1 MKTKRRLKRNLS
13 AALVAAMFLTSTPAD
28 AFAAYPLEK
37 GTVVTFDN
45 ADQRGDFALEYGS
58 GTVEFQDGAG
68 AQGYM
73 HVVAN
78 GETFAMKAGD
88 AQEENGKIE
97 ADLSLGDTEG
107 RASIAF
113 RYQSDQKYTCV
124 GYDLNRWV
132 VMESGN
138 VRESFTG
145 PEPSRDPENPT
156 HVDVEYR
163 GKSFVVRIN
172 GEEYLNKEVTALSY
186 TDAGKVGIRVW
197 GYGEGRTQGNVYVD
211 NFRFE
216 PISSV
221 PDVDPEPV
229 PQKDAITFDDVDHR
243 GGFALAYG
251 NGTVEFHDGANAEG
265 YMRVKANGETFAMPA
280 EGAELKDGCMEADL
294 SLGDTEGRVSLA
306 FRYISDQKY
315 TCVGYDLN
323 HWVVMESGKLCES
336 FDGPAPSRDP
346 NHPNHVAV
354 EYRGKHLIVR
364 IDGEECLNKEVTS
377 LSYTEAGKAGIRVW
391 GYDSG
396 RTQGDVLVDNF
407 YAREGNLP
415 EYKYE
420 DDFVSFDDKENR
432 GSFEVVHTA
441 GSGHINF
448 VDGKDEKGY
457 MKITAEGADTGETYV
472 VATKG
477 KNITDGFVEADMTN
491 LDSEGR
497 MAIVFKY
504 SSSEKY
510 SFVGYDIGDWAI
522 SLEGEPVVR
531 FQAPALKPGKTH
543 RVRVDM
549 CGDTVFVSVD
559 GKRVHSQTAK
569 GFGEK
574 SGKSGFRVWGYGTGK
589 TQGKLKVDNFASKI
603 YKPVLMSPDHATF
616 SYQDA
621 GKKDITIT
629 LSGAE
634 NKLESVVDSTGELR
648 KDIDYTLSQDEKTL
662 VLKKEYI
669 AAQRDLG
676 NQVVSIKF
684 ADGYESQFYLK
695 IHAKPLEKQ
704 IHYYHSFED
713 GFKTWKTVT
722 GSTTLEKQG
731 KQTSARGAG
740 IIIDEKSPE
749 LKNVDVEFQFN
760 PKSDYPN
767 YAIVAR
773 YQSPDDWV
781 AIGQDSSRNWKIWN
795 AAGESEYLIEDG
807 DDTFP
812 NRLVPYKIRVRVLE
826 NVCQIW
832 YDGGEVFSGTSRL
845 LNGGAGKAGV
855 RLMNQEG
862 LDMTSFSVTS
872 AEYPIEN
879 APAGEERVLESEQIQ
894 VRVDSTFPRVIGYTL
909 KENQA
914 TLDGMPIPFHVVEVN
929 GRQFKPEITTE
940 FTANSAVY
948 HMTVAVTDSEKI
960 TFDVILEVNQN
971 NLIQRVENV
980 NDKARQMY
988 SFCLPQNLVSM
999 ENTRM
1004 GAELRTNN
1012 YYNGPDLIS
1021 NLADRDIQDTYEAT
1035 VLAVLSS
1042 NDIAATINN
1051 DSYNKWRG
1059 VAAQTIEHDGKLY
1072 TGLRTTNI
1080 QCKGLDGKP
1089 MEKLW
1094 TCVSIGADQ
1103 NEDGKVDF
1111 QDGAILRRDDCQQ
1124 EGQESDALYAE
1135 TLLDSYTMVAMNF
1148 ASQAQCPF
1156 LRISDN
1162 AKKLSLAMD
1171 DFPQHII
1178 IKGYNAQGHDSCNGD
1193 YTKFN
1198 QAAGGLNDFNVML
1211 EEGKKHNISYGVHI
1225 NHTEMYP
1232 EYVGPTQDLR
1242 TSIQGWNWL
1251 DSARLINR
1259 YNDIL
1264 DPVNDTRK
1272 RVQALNDMTNGN
1284 IEHIYVDVFF
1294 GTRWPMFTMID
1305 QINSMGIAV
1314 STEYPREMDKH
1325 SAFCHH
1331 IGERENFQSAGNLVR
1346 FVNHTYQDIFEQTP
1360 LFRGEHDRNFI
1371 GLYGYEGNSDFNKT
1385 VREFYLNVLPNRY
1398 LVQFPI
1404 MQYETTDKAVLGREY
1419 NIVARVQDG
1428 KNQILKDGH
1437 LLADGNKVFI
1447 PWDPETEDKIY
1458 HWNDEGG
1465 TTQWYLPKSWSS
1477 CQQVVMYPLSD
1488 KGRGAAVTLDVVD
1501 GQVTLTAEAKR
1512 GYVIYPSEKAPGSTD
1527 LTTMEWTKGGHIK
1540 DAGFDSFT
1548 PGYGWEITSNAGT
1561 TEHVRFENNNTG
1573 NTYLTVNG
1581 KNDAEIR
1588 QTAVELTPDKGYS
1601 AAVWTQVTDGREAAI
1616 EVWDGDQLLARNY
1629 MTRSNVKFGFSFR
1642 DCFGRYMHRMKVN
1655 FTAPKSGKVT
1665 VVCKA
1670 AEGLTDDAKVI
1681 FDDVRVMENEV
1692 SDLQGHDML
1701 FDFENVDESVYP
1713 FVADGNSN
1721 HTHLSETNEG
1731 YTVDTISGQFSM
1743 KISDNHMRT
1752 LPITVRLEPN
1762 TTYEFNM
1769 DYLLDR
1775 PSNNG
1780 FTLGVKSDLA
1790 AEAGAKEAILENRN
1804 CGAPAAWTK
1813 QHVSLTFTTGNY
1825 DDYYIDLTRGEVGT
1839 FVVDNLTFDKR
1850 ANDRESL
1857 QKLYDSCTKLDEKDY
1872 TTESYQEL
1880 EKALKKAKTVLD
1892 NPSAG
1897 AEQYE
1902 EAILE
1907 LTKAKDALVA
1917 YAKDA
1922 DKERLKEQ
1930 IEMMKQL
1937 NPDHYQQ
1944 NQAWENFQS
1953 VIKEAEALLKRT
1965 KPQVT
1970 VTEIDT
1976 MIQKLADAK
1985 NGLATK
1991 TDKSELKDL
2000 YEICS
2005 KVSSSEVR
2013 DGQELVNFLAARS
2026 KAEELLADDGASQED
2041 VNKAY
2046 EDLNAAFGL
2055 IVFRDGIANEKLDQ
2069 LMEEARK
2076 ALEEEKGTEEQ
2087 RKALEDALK
2096 DAENAIK
2103 TQLVEDV
2110 MRSETA
2116 LQNALNSLEKQ
2127 WTVTFQIETE
2137 EQSIQVVDGQS
2148 VDRPENP
2155 VKDGYS
2161 FVGWYTEDGTK
2172 YDFSLPVTQ
2181 DLRLIA
2187 RFEKQDVVNPDPEN
2201 PDGESGQK
2209 PEEKPSEP
2217 AGKPGDQT
2225 SDVDQNKN
2233 ESVQTGDSIPATCIF
2248 MLFLS
2253 AVGILVIVKK
2263 RKRG

>member
-1 MKTKRRLKRNLS
+1 
-13 AALVAAMFLTSTPAD
+13 
-28 AFAAYPLEK
+28 
-37 GTVVTFDN
+37 
-45 ADQRGDFALEYGS
+45 
-58 GTVEFQDGAG
+58 
-68 AQGYM
+68 
-73 HVVAN
+73 
-78 GETFAMKAGD
+78 
-88 AQEENGKIE
+88 
-97 ADLSLGDTEG
+97 
-107 RASIAF
+107 
-113 RYQSDQKYTCV
+113 
-124 GYDLNRWV
+124 
-132 VMESGN
+132 
-138 VRESFTG
+138 
-145 PEPSRDPENPT
+145 
-156 HVDVEYR
+156 
-163 GKSFVVRIN
+163 
-172 GEEYLNKEVTALSY
+172 
-186 TDAGKVGIRVW
+186 
-197 GYGEGRTQGNVYVD
+197 
-211 NFRFE
+211 
-216 PISSV
+216 
-221 PDVDPEPV
+221 
-229 PQKDAITFDDVDHR
+229 
-243 GGFALAYG
+243 
-251 NGTVEFHDGANAEG
+251 
-265 YMRVKANGETFAMPA
+265 
-280 EGAELKDGCMEADL
+280 
-294 SLGDTEGRVSLA
+294 
-306 FRYISDQKY
+306 
-315 TCVGYDLN
+315 
-323 HWVVMESGKLCES
+323 
-336 FDGPAPSRDP
+336 
-346 NHPNHVAV
+346 
-354 EYRGKHLIVR
+354 
-364 IDGEECLNKEVTS
+364 
-377 LSYTEAGKAGIRVW
+377 
-391 GYDSG
+391 
-396 RTQGDVLVDNF
+396 
-407 YAREGNLP
+407 
-415 EYKYE
+415 
-420 DDFVSFDDKENR
+420 
-432 GSFEVVHTA
+432 
-441 GSGHINF
+441 
-448 VDGKDEKGY
+448 
-457 MKITAEGADTGETYV
+457 
-472 VATKG
+472 
-477 KNITDGFVEADMTN
+477 
-491 LDSEGR
+491 
-497 MAIVFKY
+497 
-504 SSSEKY
+504 
-510 SFVGYDIGDWAI
+510 
-522 SLEGEPVVR
+522 
-531 FQAPALKPGKTH
+531 
-543 RVRVDM
+543 
-549 CGDTVFVSVD
+549 
-559 GKRVHSQTAK
+559 
-569 GFGEK
+569 
-574 SGKSGFRVWGYGTGK
+574 
-589 TQGKLKVDNFASKI
+589 
-603 YKPVLMSPDHATF
+603 
-616 SYQDA
+616 
-621 GKKDITIT
+621 
-629 LSGAE
+629 
-634 NKLESVVDSTGELR
+634 
-648 KDIDYTLSQDEKTL
+648 
-662 VLKKEYI
+662 
-669 AAQRDLG
+669 
-676 NQVVSIKF
+676 
-684 ADGYESQFYLK
+684 
-695 IHAKPLEKQ
+695 
-704 IHYYHSFED
+704 
-713 GFKTWKTVT
+713 
-722 GSTTLEKQG
+722 
-731 KQTSARGAG
+731 
-740 IIIDEKSPE
+740 
-749 LKNVDVEFQFN
+749 
-760 PKSDYPN
+760 
-767 YAIVAR
+767 
-773 YQSPDDWV
+773 
-781 AIGQDSSRNWKIWN
+781 
-795 AAGESEYLIEDG
+795 
-807 DDTFP
+807 
-812 NRLVPYKIRVRVLE
+812 
-826 NVCQIW
+826 
-832 YDGGEVFSGTSRL
+832 
-845 LNGGAGKAGV
+845 
-855 RLMNQEG
+855 
-862 LDMTSFSVTS
+862 
-872 AEYPIEN
+872 
-879 APAGEERVLESEQIQ
+879 
-894 VRVDSTFPRVIGYTL
+894 
-909 KENQA
+909 
-914 TLDGMPIPFHVVEVN
+914 
-929 GRQFKPEITTE
+929 
-940 FTANSAVY
+940 
-948 HMTVAVTDSEKI
+948 
-960 TFDVILEVNQN
+960 
-971 NLIQRVENV
+971 
-980 NDKARQMY
+980 
-988 SFCLPQNLVSM
+988 
-999 ENTRM
+999 
-1004 GAELRTNN
+1004 
-1012 YYNGPDLIS
+1012 
-1021 NLADRDIQDTYEAT
+1021 
-1035 VLAVLSS
+1035 
-1042 NDIAATINN
+1042 
-1051 DSYNKWRG
+1051 
-1059 VAAQTIEHDGKLY
+1059 
-1072 TGLRTTNI
+1072 
-1080 QCKGLDGKP
+1080 

-1124 EGQESDALYAE
+1124 EGQKSDALYAE

-1272 RVQALNDMTNGN
+1272 RIQALNDITNGN

-1404 MQYETTDKAVLGREY
+1404 MQYETTDKAVLGRDY

-1501 GQVTLTAEAKR
+1501 GQVTLTAEAKQ

-1813 QHVSLTFTTGNY
+1813 QHV
-1825 DDYYIDLTRGEVGT
+1825 
-1839 FVVDNLTFDKR
+1839 
-1850 ANDRESL
+1850 
-1857 QKLYDSCTKLDEKDY
+1857 
-1872 TTESYQEL
+1872 
-1880 EKALKKAKTVLD
+1880 
-1892 NPSAG
+1892 
-1897 AEQYE
+1897 
-1902 EAILE
+1902 
-1907 LTKAKDALVA
+1907 
-1917 YAKDA
+1917 
-1922 DKERLKEQ
+1922 
-1930 IEMMKQL
+1930 
-1937 NPDHYQQ
+1937 
-1944 NQAWENFQS
+1944 WENFQS
-1953 VIKEAEALLKRT
+1953 IIKEAEALLKRT

-1991 TDKSELKDL
+1991 TDKSKLKDL

-2005 KVSSSEVR
+2005 KVNSSEVR

-2026 KAEELLADDGASQED
+2026 KAEELLADDGASQKD

-2055 IVFRDGIANEKLDQ
+2055 IVFRDGIANEKLDR

-2127 WTVTFQIETE
+2127 WTVTFRIETE